1 MPNNG
6 RIVFS
11 PESDLQ
17 RLRQWLILGGNCG
30 FMATGNTDGYLL
42 RAFPMKN
49 QVIAIAIL
57 CCLPLGCATLSDQA
71 KKEEYGRT
79 MDSYETAMRLSD
91 FNAACKYID
100 PAEIGRKECL
110 KRYENLKIVTYDVLD
125 VNVAEDEEQVTQT
138 VEVEYY
144 FLDRYV
150 VEKIEYEQS
159 WRYKKDVK
167 SWLLETSPPNFEPR

>member
-1 MPNNG
+1 MPNSG
-6 RIVFS
+6 QIAFFLT
-11 PESDLQ
+11 PDHQ
-17 RLRQWLILGGNCG
+17 RLRQRLILGGICG

-42 RAFPMKN
+42 RAFPMKK
-49 QVIAIAIL
+49 QIIAIAIL
-57 CCLPLGCATLSDQA
+57 CCLPLGCAAISDQA

-100 PAEIGRKECL
+100 PAEISRKDCL
-110 KRYENLKIVTYDVLD
+110 KRFDNLKVVSYNVLE
-125 VNVAEDEEQVTQT
+125 VKVAEGEAQVTQT

-144 FLDRYV
+144 FLDRYI

-159 WRYKKDVK
+159 WRYKKAVE
-167 SWLLETSPPNFEPR
+167 SWLLETGPPDFE